1 MILNDVVDKLAH
13 PEEYVT
19 EDQDVPIMQIVTEDE
34 PDNPVMI
41 LLGYDETVGV
51 YYLTV
56 EDNEV
61 SEDYYCY
68 EKSIGDTF
76 CDIIKDFIDKGEY

>member
-1 MILNDVVDKLAH
+1 MVLDEVVRKLAH

-19 EDQDVPIMQIVTEDE
+19 ADQDVPVMQIVTEGE
-34 PDNPVMI
+34 ADNPAMI
-41 LLGYDETVGV
+41 LLGYDEKVGA

-56 EDNEV
+56 EDNDI
-61 SEDYYCY
+61 SEDYYCI

-76 CDIIKDFIDKGEY
+76 CDIIKDFIDKGGC

>member
-1 MILNDVVDKLAH
+1 MYLEEVVRKLTH

-19 EDQDVPIMQIVTEDE
+19 SDYDVPIMQIVTEDD
-34 PDNPVMI
+34 PDNPTMI

-51 YYLTV
+51 YYLVV
-56 EDNEV
+56 EDNDI

-68 EKSIGDTF
+68 DKSLGDTF
-76 CDIIKDFIDKGEY
+76 CDIIKDFIDEGEC